1 MNSLVI
7 SFEAVIL
14 VDMLPRIYTRLVIGY
29 FTRNQDLFKRYKS
42 SVIIFIKT
50 VVLLYFTTFSSS
62 NVHTETYKTFRLES
76 FKNLAS
82 SKILPIKYL

>member
-50 VVLLYFTTFSSS
+50 VVCFSSS